1 MKDKLI
7 KLGLTDELAQKVV
20 DNFGDVIDGIYVTK
34 ERFNEVN
41 NELKSAKD
49 TIKERDTQLEKLQ
62 NDNDSNEDLKK
73 QIADLKK
80 QNADAAKEAENKLNA
95 ERKSNAV
102 KLELSGKVH
111 NVSVAMSL
119 LKMDDI
125 VMTEDGKVKSGLNE
139 QLKDLQ
145 KSDSYLFITD
155 NKNGNNSNPNNTTV
169 VKGASPKD
177 GDQGTPSTDTADV
190 AFAKSLASKQNESIK
205 ASAEN
210 VYFGN

>member
-62 NDNDSNEDLKK
+62 NDNASNEDLKK

-80 QNADAAKEAENKLNA
+80 ANADAAKEAENKLNA

-102 KLELSGKVH
+102 KLELNGKVH

-145 KSDSYLFITD
+145 KSDGYLFITD
-155 NKNGNNSNPNNTTV
+155 NGNNGNNPNNTTV
-169 VKGASPKD
+169 VKGASPKN

-205 ASAEN
+205 ASVEN